1 MTQDMSGR
9 STRLRAVVHGYVQGV
24 GFRFFA
30 RREALTL
37 GLHGYTRNQPDGSVE
52 VVVEG
57 QLKQLETYL
66 ARLQR
71 GPSEAEV
78 DWIDQVWSQGSG
90 NFTDFQIRY

>member
-9 STRLRAVVHGYVQGV
+9 PIRLRAVVHGYVQGV

-37 GLHGYTRNQPDGSVE
+37 GLRGYARNQLDGSVE

-57 QLKQLETYL
+57 QPEQLEAYL

-78 DWIDQVWSQGSG
+78 DWVDQIWSQASG
-90 NFTDFQIRY
+90 DFTDFQIRH

>member
-1 MTQDMSGR
+1 MTHEMSGG

-30 RREALTL
+30 RREALAL
-37 GLHGYTRNQPDGSVE
+37 GLYGYARNQPDGSVE

-57 QLKQLETYL
+57 PRRQLDAYL
-66 ARLQR
+66 ARLKR

-78 DWIDQVWSQGSG
+78 DWVDQAWNQASG
-90 NFTDFQIRY
+90 DFTDFQIRH

>member
-1 MTQDMSGR
+1 
-9 STRLRAVVHGYVQGV
+9 VHGYVQGV

-30 RREALTL
+30 RREALL
-37 GLHGYTRNQPDGSVE
+37 LSLSGYVRNQADGSVE

-57 QLKQLETYL
+57 RRRELETYL

-78 DWIDQVWSQGSG
+78 DWVDQVWSQASG
-90 NFTDFQIRY
+90 DFTDFQIRH

>member
-1 MTQDMSGR
+1 MTQEMSGR
-9 STRLRAVVHGYVQGV
+9 AERLRAVVHGYVQGV

-30 RREALTL
+30 RREALAL
-37 GLHGYTRNQPDGSVE
+37 GLHGYTRNQLDGSVE

-57 QLKQLETYL
+57 QRQQLETYL

-78 DWIDQVWSQGSG
+78 DWVDQAWSQASG
-90 NFTDFQIRY
+90 DFNGFQIRY

>member
-1 MTQDMSGR
+1 MTQEMSGR
-9 STRLRAVVHGYVQGV
+9 SSRLHAVVHGYVQGV

-30 RREALTL
+30 RREALL
-37 GLHGYTRNQPDGSVE
+37 LSLCGYVRNQADGSVE

-57 QLKQLETYL
+57 RRRQLETYL

-78 DWIDQVWSQGSG
+78 DWVDQVWSQASG
-90 NFTDFQIRY
+90 DFTDFQIRH

>member
-1 MTQDMSGR
+1 MTQEMSGR

-30 RREALTL
+30 RREALAL
-37 GLHGYTRNQPDGSVE
+37 GLNGYTRNQSDGSVE

-57 QLKQLETYL
+57 QRQLLETYL
-66 ARLQR
+66 ARLRR

-78 DWIDQVWSQGSG
+78 DWVDQVWSPGSG
-90 NFTDFQIRY
+90 DFTDFQIRH

>member
-9 STRLRAVVHGYVQGV
+9 SNRLRAVVHGYVQGV

-57 QLKQLETYL
+57 QPEQLETYL
-66 ARLQR
+66 VRLQR

-78 DWIDQVWSQGSG
+78 DWIDQAWSQASG
-90 NFTDFQIRY
+90 DFTDFQIRP